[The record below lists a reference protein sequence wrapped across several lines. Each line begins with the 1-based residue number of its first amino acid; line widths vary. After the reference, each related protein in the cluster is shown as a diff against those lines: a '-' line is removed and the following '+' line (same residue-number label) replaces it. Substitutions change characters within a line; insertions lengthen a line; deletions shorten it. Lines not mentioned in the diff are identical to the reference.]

1 LVERVLAKHEV
12 VGSKPITRS
21 INSQRLHLCRSF
33 LAIILSFVIQACILS
48 GSVGTPMGPGSAPPM
63 NPPFDAY
70 DVCIRGINPVPVWEI
85 WELTKMEASR
95 QDCFK
100 QTIQVNHLVLP
111 AGTTA
116 EQAFAKY
123 KDCLKKDVPISVSVG
138 PYMINGNKQNTA
150 RQNCFTSA
158 LQ

>member
-1 LVERVLAKHEV
+1 MH
-12 VGSKPITRS
+12 I
-21 INSQRLHLCRSF
+21 RLKIELNQCAAASF
-33 LAIILSFVIQACILS
+33 LRTFPAVILSLLIEACLVS
-48 GSVGTPMGPGSAPPM
+48 GTTGTPVGPGSAPPM

-70 DVCIRGINPVPVWEI
+70 DVCIRGIPPLPVWDV
-85 WELTKMEASR
+85 TKLQASQ

-100 QTIQVNHLVLP
+100 QTIKVNHLALP
-111 AGTTA
+111 AGTTT

-123 KDCLKKDVPISVSVG
+123 RDCLKRDAPISVSVG
-138 PYMINGNKQNTA
+138 PFMLNGNKQNTI